1 MAWPPERAAV
11 HELPVRLTP
20 ELMRLRLELFVD
32 DLDRSVDFY
41 RRVLGFHLVRQD
53 PSYASLCNGAVV
65 LGLGLATDLPAR
77 RGVGV
82 EVVLEVDD
90 LEAAYALVRRA
101 GVRPVEAPCERP
113 WGLRDFRILDP
124 DGYYLR
130 VTDGEAECGPDRQD

>member
-1 MAWPPERAAV
+1 
-11 HELPVRLTP
+11 
-20 ELMRLRLELFVD
+20 MRLRLELFVD

-53 PSYASLCNGAVV
+53 PGYASLCNGAVV
-65 LGLGLATDLPAR
+65 LGLGSAAGLPER
-77 RGVGV
+77 RGAGV

-90 LEAAYALVRRA
+90 LEAAYERVRRA
-101 GVRPVEAPCERP
+101 GVRPVEAPRERP

-130 VTDGEAECGPDRQD
+130 VTDGEAGCDPDEERQ

>member
-1 MAWPPERAAV
+1 
-11 HELPVRLTP
+11 
-20 ELMRLRLELFVD
+20 MRLRLELFVD

-53 PSYASLCNGAVV
+53 ASYASLCHGAVV
-65 LGLGLATDLPAR
+65 LGLGPAAGLPER
-77 RGVGV
+77 RGAGV

-90 LEAAYALVRRA
+90 LDAAYARVMGA
-101 GVRPVEAPCERP
+101 GVRPVEAPRERP

-130 VTDGEAECGPDRQD
+130 ITDGEAGCGPDRQG

>member
-1 MAWPPERAAV
+1 
-11 HELPVRLTP
+11 
-20 ELMRLRLELFVD
+20 MRLRLELFVD

-53 PSYASLCNGAVV
+53 PGYASLCNGAVV
-65 LGLGLATDLPAR
+65 LGLGPAAGLPER
-77 RGVGV
+77 RGAGV

-90 LEAAYALVRRA
+90 LDAAYARVRQA
-101 GVRPVEAPCERP
+101 GVDPVEPLLDRP

-130 VTDGEAECGPDRQD
+130 VTDGRAGCGPREDRPAAR

>member
-1 MAWPPERAAV
+1 
-11 HELPVRLTP
+11 
-20 ELMRLRLELFVD
+20 MRLRLELFID
-32 DLDRSVDFY
+32 DLDRSIDFY

-101 GVRPVEAPCERP
+101 GVRPVEAPRERP

-124 DGYYLR
+124 DG
-130 VTDGEAECGPDRQD
+130 EAECGPDRQD